1 MLTVEKNE
9 NITIYNPFYAESD
22 VLSGEASGNSVDMGS
37 RGTYPKMTLLLADVL
52 VFLHVYGMIRFWWTM
67 KTTPRAEHGNFN

>member
-67 KTTPRAEHGNFN
+67 KTTPRAEHGNFS

>member
-1 MLTVEKNE
+1 MERNE

-52 VFLHVYGMIRFWWTM
+52 VFLNVYGMIRFW
-67 KTTPRAEHGNFN
+67 